1 MSLQPL
7 STIPHFP
14 HTPTGE
20 PMFTEKLTMHGDNRR
35 FAALLRVEPALIADG
50 TQGIVVRHG
59 SRVMVFTEDEAALLI
74 EGITEVIEP

>member
-35 FAALLRVEPALIADG
+35 FAAGLTAEPALIADG
-50 TQGIVVRHG
+50 TQGVVVRHG
-59 SRVMVFTEDEAALLI
+59 SRVMVFTRDEAYDLI
-74 EGITEVIEP
+74 QSMTEVIEP